1 MSKIKTF
8 AELQEIRKNLEN
20 RISLRKTAGSKDRII
35 VRVGMATCG
44 IASGARQTMMAI
56 LDELQNEHIENV
68 SVSQTG
74 CLGFCDVEPIV
85 EVIIPGKPSILYGK
99 VDEALGREIVTKHIM
114 NGTLLEDIIVS
125 RSFETI
131 K

>member
-1 MSKIKTF
+1 MSKIKSF
-8 AELQEIRKNLEN
+8 AELQEIRKKVENLT
-20 RISLRKTAGSKDRII
+20 SLRKTAESSDKII

-56 LDELQNEHIENV
+56 IDELQNEHIVNV

-85 EVIIPGKPSILYGK
+85 EVRLPGKPSILYGK
-99 VDEALGREIVTKHIM
+99 VNEALGRDIVTKHIM
-114 NGTLLEDIIVS
+114 TGTLLEDIIVS
-125 RSFETI
+125 RDFEKIT
-131 K
+131 

>member
-1 MSKIKTF
+1 MSKIKSF
-8 AELQEIRKNLEN
+8 AELQEIRKNVEN
-20 RISLRKTAGSKDRII
+20 RMSLRKTAESSDKVI

-56 LDELQNEHIENV
+56 LDELQNEHVGNV

-85 EVIIPGKPSILYGK
+85 EVKLPGNPSILYGK
-99 VDEALGREIVTKHIM
+99 VNESLGRDIVTKHIM
-114 NGTLLEDIIVS
+114 TGTLLEDIIVC
-125 RSFETI
+125 RDFEKIT
-131 K
+131 

>member
-20 RISLRKTAGSKDRII
+20 RLNLRKTAGSNDRII

-44 IASGARQTMMAI
+44 IANGARKTMMAI
-56 LDELQNEHIENV
+56 LDELQNEHINSV

-74 CLGFCDVEPIV
+74 CLGFCDVEPVV
-85 EVIIPGKPSILYGK
+85 EVIVPNKPPILYGK
-99 VDEALGREIVTKHIM
+99 VDESLGRDIVKKHILH
-114 NGTLLEDIIVS
+114 GTLLEDIIIS

-131 K
+131 